1 MLIRRLHLGL
11 GTLLGALLA
20 TAACSDDNQVRSPV
34 EPPGPIGPISGEDG
48 TVVHETM
55 VPGDGESDF
64 ISDVSNAN
72 GGGGKGLAADTA
84 TGAASPQ
91 AASPSANGNAAGG
104 ADAARAISEA
114 DILQLSGDRLYA
126 LSRYSGLSI
135 VDVSNPS
142 ALRLEGVYRSA
153 AEPFEMY
160 VQDGLVFAMFNG
172 WYSYQCDA
180 RGACNWQQ
188 TSRMQAI
195 DARDPAHI
203 TLLADYEVPGGI
215 DDSRRVGDVLYL
227 ATHEWGGCWGCQT
240 QPNTTITSFN
250 ISDLTKLKQV
260 DQLRLPSPADSY
272 LGERSISVTDKRI
285 YVSGWEWNYNN
296 QTNAG
301 SIQVIDITDPYGAL
315 QQGAKI
321 PIAGQIQSRWQ
332 MDEYADVLRVI
343 SQPGGWGSGT
353 PPVVETFSVNSA
365 TDVQR
370 AGSLTIQLPQT
381 NEVLQS
387 ARFDGTRAYAI
398 TAEQRDPLITFDLSD
413 PAHPRQ
419 RGQLEM
425 PGWVYHMEPRGDRM
439 YALGYDQGNPAGSL
453 NVSLFDVSNLDNP
466 TLLQRVNF
474 GGDWGSFAEDQNR
487 IQKAFAILDDPGLIM
502 VPFSGGNYDQ
512 QSCTYDYGSGIQLI
526 DFTADTL
533 TKRGVAPQVGSARRA
548 LLHRDQLFG
557 IGDNA
562 VQTFDISNRDQP
574 VANAELDVARNVSTV
589 RVVGDHLMRFGSDWF
604 TQQTILD
611 MTPLAQAGNAQPES
625 EIDLAALFGKDQY
638 SCGGSASWGG
648 EVFTKGNYAYVPRY
662 SYTYTNS
669 ANATYQ
675 QKLTL
680 YVVDMADPS
689 GPRAVGSFA
698 LDPLDG
704 NSYFAGIVQTDSTLL
719 VGRSSGYFNWSD
731 GQIVQRPTYSYD
743 VIDLANPAAPRLATR
758 FQVPSLIAGGGWG
771 YFPMAGCS
779 IDMGWGWNGGGYYG
793 QSVALTDGDL
803 VVSQHME
810 QLTDGSDRV
819 RYFLD
824 RIDVSDPSHPRVL
837 PEINVPG
844 TAIHFNAETGELVTV
859 DYVKTR
865 EPGTDW
871 NDCNARGAYGYYDD
885 QSHEC
890 LVFRRSLNA
899 LTIQNDRAV
908 RTSQLALD
916 RSRRV
921 GNIAVSDSRVFYTTT
936 EFPPVQPVTGGGT
949 VAADSGSS
957 SSASSSPEVALTPMS
972 PVMLETLRLED
983 GQLVRL
989 PSTELRQAP
998 DYGWYGGQLYAR
1010 DERVFE
1016 INDNRVTVVD
1026 TADGQQPA
1034 LLTHDIPGW
1043 GCGSLEVASDTAYCA
1058 VGQRG
1063 VEVIDMSSMR

>member
-20 TAACSDDNQVRSPV
+20 TAACNDGNQVHSPGN
-34 EPPGPIGPISGEDG
+34 GPDPIEPISGSDG
-48 TVVHETM
+48 TVDHETM

-64 ISDVSNAN
+64 VSDVSDAN
-72 GGGGKGLAADTA
+72 GGGGRGLATEDAA
-84 TGAASPQ
+84 GAAT
-91 AASPSANGNAAGG
+91 APSANNGG
-104 ADAARAISEA
+104 GDAARAISEA
-114 DILQLSGDRLYA
+114 DILQVSGDRLYA
-126 LSRYSGLSI
+126 LSRFSGLSI
-135 VDVSNPS
+135 IDVSNPS

-188 TSRMQAI
+188 TSRMQAL

-227 ATHEWGGCWGCQT
+227 ATHEAGGCWGCQT

-272 LGERSISVTDKRI
+272 LGSRSISVTDKRI
-285 YVSGWEWNYNN
+285 YVSGWEWSNN
-296 QTNAG
+296 QNNAG
-301 SIQVIDITDPYGAL
+301 SIQVIDISDPYGAL
-315 QQGAKI
+315 QQGAKF

-370 AGSLTIQLPQT
+370 AGSLTIRLPQA

-419 RGQLEM
+419 RGELEM

-439 YALGYDQGNPAGSL
+439 YALGYDQQNPAGSL

-487 IQKAFAILDDPGLIM
+487 IQKAFSILDDQGLIM
-502 VPFSGGNYDQ
+502 VPFSGGSYDQ
-512 QSCTYDYGSGIQLI
+512 TNCSYDYGSGIQLI
-526 DFTADTL
+526 DFSANSL
-533 TKRGVAPQVGSARRA
+533 TKRGVAPQVGTARRA

-574 VANAELDVARNVSTV
+574 VANAQLDVARNVSTV

-611 MTPLAQAGNAQPES
+611 MTPLAQASNAEPES
-625 EIDLAALFGKDQY
+625 EIDLAALFGNDQY
-638 SCGGSASWGG
+638 SCGGSAYWGG

-662 SYTYTNS
+662 SYSYPDGAY
-669 ANATYQ
+669 ANYKQ
-675 QKLTL
+675 QLKL
-680 YVVDMADPS
+680 YVVDMAGPD
-689 GPRAVGSFA
+689 GPRAVGSFDLA
-698 LDPLDG
+698 PLDG
-704 NSYFAGIVQTDSTLL
+704 SSYFAGIVQTDSTLL
-719 VGRSSGYFNWSD
+719 VGRSSGYFNYSD
-731 GQIVQRPTYSYD
+731 GKIVQRPSYSYD
-743 VIDLANPAAPRLATR
+743 VIDLADPAAPRLATR
-758 FQVPSLIAGGGWG
+758 FEVPSLIAGGGWG

-779 IDMGWGWNGGGYYG
+779 IDMGWGWYGGGYYG
-793 QSVALTDGDL
+793 GSVALTDGDL
-803 VVSQHME
+803 VVSQHVE
-810 QLTDGSDRV
+810 PLTDGSDRV
-819 RYFLD
+819 RYYLD
-824 RIDVSDPSHPRVL
+824 RIDVSDPNHPRVL

-859 DYVKTR
+859 DYVKTH

-871 NDCNARGAYGYYDD
+871 NDCNARGAYGYYDE

-899 LTIQNDRAV
+899 LSIQNDRAV

-921 GNIAVSDSRVFYTTT
+921 GNIAVSDSRVFYTTSD
-936 EFPPVQPVTGGGT
+936 FPAVQQLSPGYRGT
-949 VAADSGSS
+949 SS
-957 SSASSSPEVALTPMS
+957 TDTPASSEAITPMS

-983 GQLVRL
+983 GQLQRL
-989 PSTELRQAP
+989 PSTELRETP
-998 DYGWYGGQLYAR
+998 NYGWYGGQLFAR
-1010 DERVFE
+1010 DQRVFE
-1016 INDNRVTVVD
+1016 IYDNRVTVVD

-1034 LLTHDIPGW
+1034 VLTHDIPGW
-1043 GCGSLEVASDTAYCA
+1043 GCGSLEVAADTAYCA

>member
-1 MLIRRLHLGL
+1 MVIRRLHLGL

-20 TAACSDDNQVRSPV
+20 TAGCRDDDQVRSPGDGPNV
-34 EPPGPIGPISGEDG
+34 GEPTTGEDG
-48 TVVHETM
+48 TVDTETM

-64 ISDVSNAN
+64 ISDVNAP
-72 GGGGKGLAADTA
+72 GGGRGLAEDIAV
-84 TGAASPQ
+84 GAAGSAPT
-91 AASPSANGNAAGG
+91 AAAPADNAGQAGG
-104 ADAARAISEA
+104 ADAAQRAISEA

-126 LSRYSGLSI
+126 LSRFSGLSI

-172 WYSYQCDA
+172 WYSYQCDT
-180 RGACNWQQ
+180 RGACTWQQ

-203 TLLADYEVPGGI
+203 ALLADYEVPGGI

-250 ISDLTKLKQV
+250 VADLTKLKQV
-260 DQLRLPSPADSY
+260 DQLRLPAAQDSY
-272 LGERSISVTDKRI
+272 LGSRSISVTDKRI
-285 YVSGWEWNYNN
+285 YVSGWEWSNTSN
-296 QTNAG
+296 QTNSG
-301 SIQVIDITDPYGAL
+301 SIQVIDISDPYGAL
-315 QQGAKI
+315 GRGAKF

-353 PPVVETFSVNSA
+353 APVVETFQVNSA
-365 TDVQR
+365 TDVRR
-370 AGSLTIQLPQT
+370 AGSLTMQLPHA

-398 TAEQRDPLITFDLSD
+398 TAQQRDPLLTFDLSD
-413 PAHPRQ
+413 PANPRQ

-425 PGWVYHMEPRGDRM
+425 PGWVYHMEPRGNRM
-439 YALGYDQGNPAGSL
+439 YALGYDQQNPQGSL

-487 IQKAFAILDDPGLIM
+487 IQKAFSILDEQGLIM
-502 VPFSGGNYDQ
+502 VPFSGGSYDQ
-512 QSCTYDYGSGIQLI
+512 ASCSYDYGSGIQLL

-533 TKRGVAPQVGSARRA
+533 TKRGVAPQVGNARRA

-574 VANAELDVARNVSTV
+574 VANAQLDVARNVSTV

-611 MTPLAQAGNAQPES
+611 MTPLAQAGSAEPES
-625 EIDLAALFGKDQY
+625 EIDLAALFGNDQY
-638 SCGGSASWGG
+638 SCGGSAYWGG

-662 SYTYTNS
+662 SYSYGSNNPYGNYS
-669 ANATYQ
+669 Q
-675 QKLTL
+675 QLTL
-680 YVVDMADPS
+680 YVVDMTNPD
-689 GPRAVGSFA
+689 GPRAVGSFPLEA
-698 LDPLDG
+698 LSG

-731 GQIVQRPTYSYD
+731 GKIVQRPSYSYD
-743 VIDLANPAAPRLATR
+743 VIDLADPSTPRLATR
-758 FQVPSLIAGGGWG
+758 FEVPSLIAGGGWG
-771 YFPMAGCS
+771 YFPMACS
-779 IDMGWGWNGGGYYG
+779 IDMGWGWYGGGYYG
-793 QSVALTDGDL
+793 GNSVALTDGDL
-803 VVSQHME
+803 VVSQHVE
-810 QLTDGSDRV
+810 PLTDGSDRV
-819 RYFLD
+819 RYYLD
-824 RIDVSDPSHPRVL
+824 RIDVSDPDHPRVL

-865 EPGTDW
+865 EAGTDW
-871 NDCNARGAYGYYDD
+871 NDCSNRGSYGYYDEQRHD
-885 QSHEC
+885 CQ
-890 LVFRRSLNA
+890 VFRRSLNA
-899 LTIQNDRAV
+899 LTIEGDRAL

-916 RSRRV
+916 RTRRV

-936 EFPPVQPVTGGGT
+936 DFPPRQEPVSPSSSTS
-949 VAADSGSS
+949 SGSS
-957 SSASSSPEVALTPMS
+957 SGAAATQLPMS

-989 PSTELRQAP
+989 PSTELRQTQSN
-998 DYGWYGGQLYAR
+998 GWYGGQLFAR

-1016 INDNRVTVVD
+1016 INDNRLTVVD
-1026 TADGQQPA
+1026 TAAGMEPA
-1034 LLTHDIPGW
+1034 ILTHEMPGW

-1058 VGQRG
+1058 LGQRG